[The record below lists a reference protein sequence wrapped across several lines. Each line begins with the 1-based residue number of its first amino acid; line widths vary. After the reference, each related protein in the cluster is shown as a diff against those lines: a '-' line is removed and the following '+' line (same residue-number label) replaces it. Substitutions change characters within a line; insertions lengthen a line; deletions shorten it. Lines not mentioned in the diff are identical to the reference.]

1 MPLGL
6 ERAWNPFF
14 RSRNYPLPRSLIC
27 RSASHIADRPELLVL
42 IHEKQDLCRIEPS
55 ERQRSW
61 PVLQLASAPR
71 HDCLGLQC
79 DRKNY
84 YRAPYW
90 TKSRCS
96 GKGRYRRFG
105 VRSSASRF
113 QTPAMA
119 WECSVSARPSQGSVR
134 ALCQA
139 EGPSFLPRNTQSP
152 TGPPRI
158 RRRRALR

>member
-1 MPLGL
+1 MFELVQRSLRRVCGGLRKFFACRWDLSALGIH
-6 ERAWNPFF
+6 FF
-14 RSRNYPLPRSLIC
+14 ARNYPLARSLIW
-27 RSASHIADRPELLVL
+27 RSASHIADRLELLAL

-61 PVLQLASAPR
+61 PRLQLVSAPH

-79 DRKNY
+79 DRKNC
-84 YRAPYW
+84 YRALYW
-90 TKSRCS
+90 TKSRRS
-96 GKGRYRRFG
+96 AKGRYRRFG

-139 EGPSFLPRNTQSP
+139 EGPSSP
-152 TGPPRI
+152 
-158 RRRRALR
+158 